1 MISEAK
7 GKMKKKFL
15 SILLAASM
23 MISLMPNFPYET
35 LMKVSAKESSDTTA
49 ERKDDGYISP
59 EYEEGKINLNGFY
72 TVGNDGALM
81 ANLEWTYP
89 YKNPLT
95 GEGVDPGRPYK
106 YRMWQSKKNKDGTW
120 TEWDTRSP
128 VDVDK
133 SDGQVRVLNV
143 YPIEA
148 AKEYLQNWMNMKATD
163 YDGTET
169 TVSRGIIKV
178 YPVSIDSFNANA
190 ATILKTDPDTGKL
203 TEEYQYSVIMFGTSD
218 GNAAKDLS
226 VASRD
231 ETEAFSNAGGGLLFG
246 HDTLRLSHVNF
257 KYFEKEEFLNIQ
269 MNSESASHMSEY
281 VKVVDTGF
289 LTSRPWDLEGKTL
302 HIPVAHVLGQYV
314 PVGSPTRVWM
324 QFSDASGN
332 VSGNLAGTPGVN
344 IDNYYLLT
352 NGSTAMIQTGHTS
365 GGATLDEAKVF
376 ANTLIYLAQSTVTTT
391 ARDSSFIDEAAPNK
405 PSGKVASIVPA
416 DDLKNYVAHIDLSG
430 GKDNGTDYAYKI
442 QAIPQT
448 TLEGDNDYK
457 ELWSTS
463 VEDPTDES
471 VLHLTA
477 ISGLKGYY
485 VKSVNNNPNP
495 EVADRTTAKN
505 NLISLSGDG
514 ASYTTG
520 NLESGKDYYVHVF
533 AVDYAGN
540 VSEDMIIPIS
550 VSQRIATFNHND
562 GTGNV
567 DKTLLNSSGTVAA
580 MPKDPTR
587 EGYAFLGWYNE
598 ADEKVDGETV
608 FDEASYPDGVELNA
622 KWIEVYRVTV
632 GQRGEGS
639 VGISTADGQ
648 ENPFKKGSDVTIE
661 YKASEGYR
669 VAGVWLDGIYQQA
682 DEQGKLVIES
692 IDRPH
697 TVIVEFVAQEET
709 SPRYYSVDTVVSGGI
724 GNTITPSIR
733 MESNDPRT
741 SNYKVEWKAADGYGV
756 KQVIVDGIVRNDLI
770 NQNQI
775 VFNKIDSDHQIEVI
789 FVKAEELHKQEK
801 YTVETRLVG
810 GPGSITPSMQ
820 VEAKGSAN
828 VQAVVSDTKNYEIES
843 IKIYDKEG
851 KEVSGFEI
859 NQSEGKAVLTNI
871 EADYVVEVKLGA
883 KKQAGTVTIPE
894 EDLLRV
900 DTTIIGEGSI
910 SESKIIKRGEDY
922 TVNWEAAEG
931 WKVKEV
937 IIDEDRIF
945 YSEKE
950 PEIQT
955 MSLRAMA
962 TPEDESYDFSSVEK
976 NHSVKV
982 VLEKMS
988 AEEQEGMYA
997 VDTRIIGNA
1006 GAQISAGNHALEEG
1020 SDFLVTWSVL
1030 DDYQVEEVWI
1040 NGELQ
1045 PELTEAG
1052 EVLLENLQENYL
1064 VEVVV
1069 KRVVNV
1075 DTDDDGKPDINIDT
1089 DGDGKPDINIDTDGD
1104 GKPDVNVDTDG
1115 DNKPD
1120 VNIDTDGDNQPD
1132 INIVDKDKDGKPDN
1146 IDPKDPNQNTTPDI
1160 NIDTDKDG
1168 KPDINIDTDKDG
1180 EPDINIDTDND
1191 GKPDINIDT
1200 DNDNK
1205 PNINIDTDNDNK
1217 PNINIDTDNDGKP
1230 NINID
1235 TDNDGK
1241 PDINIDTDNDSKPN
1255 INIDTD
1261 NDGKADINIDTDND
1275 GKADANIDTDGDGK
1289 PDKNLIGAIET
1300 SDSYNAM
1307 VYVWLI
1313 VVSSLLMIV
1322 LNQNKFK
1329 VLR

>member
-1 MISEAK
+1 M
-7 GKMKKKFL
+7 
-15 SILLAASM
+15 
-23 MISLMPNFPYET
+23 
-35 LMKVSAKESSDTTA
+35 
-49 ERKDDGYISP
+49 
-59 EYEEGKINLNGFY
+59 
-72 TVGNDGALM
+72 
-81 ANLEWTYP
+81 
-89 YKNPLT
+89 
-95 GEGVDPGRPYK
+95 
-106 YRMWQSKKNKDGTW
+106 
-120 TEWDTRSP
+120 
-128 VDVDK
+128 
-133 SDGQVRVLNV
+133 
-143 YPIEA
+143 
-148 AKEYLQNWMNMKATD
+148 
-163 YDGTET
+163 
-169 TVSRGIIKV
+169 
-178 YPVSIDSFNANA
+178 
-190 ATILKTDPDTGKL
+190 
-203 TEEYQYSVIMFGTSD
+203 
-218 GNAAKDLS
+218 
-226 VASRD
+226 
-231 ETEAFSNAGGGLLFG
+231 
-246 HDTLRLSHVNF
+246 
-257 KYFEKEEFLNIQ
+257 
-269 MNSESASHMSEY
+269 
-281 VKVVDTGF
+281 
-289 LTSRPWDLEGKTL
+289 
-302 HIPVAHVLGQYV
+302 
-314 PVGSPTRVWM
+314 
-324 QFSDASGN
+324 
-332 VSGNLAGTPGVN
+332 
-344 IDNYYLLT
+344 
-352 NGSTAMIQTGHTS
+352 
-365 GGATLDEAKVF
+365 
-376 ANTLIYLAQSTVTTT
+376 
-391 ARDSSFIDEAAPNK
+391 
-405 PSGKVASIVPA
+405 
-416 DDLKNYVAHIDLSG
+416 
-430 GKDNGTDYAYKI
+430 
-442 QAIPQT
+442 
-448 TLEGDNDYK
+448 
-457 ELWSTS
+457 
-463 VEDPTDES
+463 
-471 VLHLTA
+471 
-477 ISGLKGYY
+477 
-485 VKSVNNNPNP
+485 
-495 EVADRTTAKN
+495 
-505 NLISLSGDG
+505 
-514 ASYTTG
+514 
-520 NLESGKDYYVHVF
+520 
-533 AVDYAGN
+533 
-540 VSEDMIIPIS
+540 
-550 VSQRIATFNHND
+550 
-562 GTGNV
+562 
-567 DKTLLNSSGTVAA
+567 
-580 MPKDPTR
+580 
-587 EGYAFLGWYNE
+587 
-598 ADEKVDGETV
+598 
-608 FDEASYPDGVELNA
+608 
-622 KWIEVYRVTV
+622 
-632 GQRGEGS
+632 
-639 VGISTADGQ
+639 
-648 ENPFKKGSDVTIE
+648 
-661 YKASEGYR
+661 
-669 VAGVWLDGIYQQA
+669 
-682 DEQGKLVIES
+682 
-692 IDRPH
+692 
-697 TVIVEFVAQEET
+697 
-709 SPRYYSVDTVVSGGI
+709 
-724 GNTITPSIR
+724 
-733 MESNDPRT
+733 
-741 SNYKVEWKAADGYGV
+741 
-756 KQVIVDGIVRNDLI
+756 
-770 NQNQI
+770 
-775 VFNKIDSDHQIEVI
+775 
-789 FVKAEELHKQEK
+789 KAEELHKQEK

-843 IKIYDKEG
+843 IKIYNKEG

-955 MSLRAMA
+955 MSLRAMT

-982 VLEKMS
+982 VLEKMNT
-988 AEEQEGMYA
+988 EEQEGMYA

-1132 INIVDKDKDGKPDN
+1132 INIVDKDKDGQPDN
-1146 IDPKDPNQNTTPDI
+1146 IDPKDPNQDTTPDI

-1205 PNINIDTDNDNK
+1205 PNINIDTDND
-1217 PNINIDTDNDGKP
+1217 
-1230 NINID
+1230 
-1235 TDNDGK
+1235 GK
-1241 PDINIDTDNDSKPN
+1241 PDINIDTDND
-1255 INIDTD
+1255 D
-1261 NDGKADINIDTDND
+1261 KADINIDTDND

-1313 VVSSLLMIV
+1313 VVSSLFAIV
-1322 LNQNKFK
+1322 LNRVGKSY
-1329 VLR
+1329 LRR

>member
-35 LMKVSAKESSDTTA
+35 LMNVSAKESSDTTA

-709 SPRYYSVDTVVSGGI
+709 SPRYYSVDTVVSGGT
-724 GNTITPSIR
+724 GNTITPSMR

-770 NQNQI
+770 SQNQI

-883 KKQAGTVTIPE
+883 KKQAGTVTILE

-910 SESKIIKRGEDY
+910 SESRIIKRGEDY

-955 MSLRAMA
+955 MSVRAMA

-1120 VNIDTDGDNQPD
+1120 VNIDTDGDNKPD

-1146 IDPKDPNQNTTPDI
+1146 IDPKDPNQDTTPDINIDTDKDDKPDI

-1168 KPDINIDTDKDG
+1168 KPDINIDTDNDG
-1180 EPDINIDTDND
+1180 KADINIDTDND
-1191 GKPDINIDT
+1191 D
-1200 DNDNK
+1200 
-1205 PNINIDTDNDNK
+1205 
-1217 PNINIDTDNDGKP
+1217 
-1230 NINID
+1230 
-1235 TDNDGK
+1235 
-1241 PDINIDTDNDSKPN
+1241 
-1255 INIDTD
+1255 
-1261 NDGKADINIDTDND
+1261 KADINIDTDND

-1322 LNQNKFK
+1322 LNQKKFK
-1329 VLR
+1329 VLK